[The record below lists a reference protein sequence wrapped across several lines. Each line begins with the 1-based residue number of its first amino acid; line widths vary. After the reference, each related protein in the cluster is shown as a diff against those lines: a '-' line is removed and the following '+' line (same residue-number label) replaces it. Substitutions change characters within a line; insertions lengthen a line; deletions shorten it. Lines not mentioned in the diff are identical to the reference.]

1 MLRIAL
7 MLYSLIGTTLAGS
20 AVVVA
25 LVAGHDGLNGI
36 LLAAGLGFAATVP
49 VSLLIGRKL
58 AET

>member
-25 LVAGHDGLNGI
+25 LVAGPDGLNGI
-36 LLAAGLGFAATVP
+36 LLAAGLGFAAAVP